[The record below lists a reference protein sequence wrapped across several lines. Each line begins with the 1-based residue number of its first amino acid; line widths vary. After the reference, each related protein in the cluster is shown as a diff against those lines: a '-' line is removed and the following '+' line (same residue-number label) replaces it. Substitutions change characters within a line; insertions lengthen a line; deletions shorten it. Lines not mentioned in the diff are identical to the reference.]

1 MTFCFDAADD
11 DDGAD
16 DAGGATKATNATN
29 PTKRTTKRAG
39 HQLFGAAHCVC
50 GRGAAWQ
57 GEAKRGAR
65 GQRRAASID
74 LAIELL
80 PRLATSLANCLFSP
94 PLLLFPSSSSAH
106 SLLSSLCYLCCSS
119 FRLFVVFLWHMMPCQ
134 ASAGVLQR
142 GHFIS

>member
-39 HQLFGAAHCVC
+39 HQLLGQHTVFVGVARH
-50 GRGAAWQ
+50 GK
-57 GEAKRGAR
+57 AKRGAR

-80 PRLATSLANCLFSP
+80 PRLATSLANCLFAP
-94 PLLLFPSSSSAH
+94 PLLLFPSFSSPH

-119 FRLFVVFLWHMMPCQ
+119 FRLFVVFLWHLMPCQ